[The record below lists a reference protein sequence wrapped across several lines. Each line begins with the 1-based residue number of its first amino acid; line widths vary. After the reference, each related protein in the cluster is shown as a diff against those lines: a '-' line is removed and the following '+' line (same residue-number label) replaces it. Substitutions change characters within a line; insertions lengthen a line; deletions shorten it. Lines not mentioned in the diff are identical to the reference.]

1 MNRNRYLA
9 SSHSLIR
16 SKSGVHGVYRI
27 PILKI
32 RDTRSSF
39 YCIIVILLI
48 LILYTPQ
55 TATAE
60 NDFPIGLQLDYEYE
74 NRYGFNSDSY
84 TKSYDFIRWTDDAQT
99 TVEIQI
105 DSEVTVVPFPDG
117 EISVMAGA
125 PLWTDISDWSSG
137 MLSFKGRSYEISEG
151 SRNGYNCWYLHAGID
166 GSGTFDG
173 EYWNLYYERTF
184 GFLVFY
190 GNIQFSGFSTTEVTV
205 SLEESNLDSYKLLG
219 GLLEAFWIKPLLI
232 SSILVEL
239 VFIGRLLVKR
249 RNRN

>member
-1 MNRNRYLA
+1 MFT
-9 SSHSLIR
+9 
-16 SKSGVHGVYRI
+16 GVCRI

-32 RDTRSSF
+32 RATRNSF
-39 YCIIVILLI
+39 YSIIVILLV

-60 NDFPIGLQLDYEYE
+60 NGFPISLQLDYEYE

-84 TKSYDFIRWTDDAQT
+84 TKSYDFIQWTDDAQT

-105 DSEVTVVPFPDG
+105 DSEAFVVPFPDG
-117 EISVMAGA
+117 EVIVMTGV
-125 PLWTDISDWSSG
+125 PLWADISDWSSG

-151 SRNGYNCWYLHAGID
+151 IRNGYNCWYLHAGID
-166 GSGTFDG
+166 SPDTFDG

-190 GNIQFSGFSTTEVTV
+190 GNIQFSGFSTTDVTV
-205 SLEESNLDSYKLLG
+205 SLEESNLDSYKFLG
-219 GLLEAFWIKPLLI
+219 GMLEAFWIKPLLI
-232 SSILVEL
+232 SGILAEL

-249 RNRN
+249 RSRN